1 MQKRKQMLAPGEII
15 PLNFD
20 FLFTSIFNN
29 PDNMVIIENFL
40 AIYFDIPLSTIRG
53 KVIIKS
59 RDLLP
64 NAKIDADKQVD
75 LLLDYE
81 GEKINIEL
89 SNYNSPGLIDRNIV
103 YLASV
108 HSHQM
113 EYGVNNYAKIGKSL
127 QIIFNNFA
135 CNHGELKRTYYLKNE
150 DGEVLSEKLQVDIID
165 IVAGVKMWY
174 TNCENK
180 LANLC
185 KMLVVNNMDELESVL
200 KEVMEMNAKE
210 KLVKEVKKFSADD
223 ANIGLYTKLSHQE
236 ILKNTLVYEAEE
248 RGRIEGEKKGI
259 TEGEKRGI
267 VLTAKKMLENGID
280 IEIIK
285 KITGLS
291 LMEIEKLKSN

>member
-29 PDNMVIIENFL
+29 PDNMIIIENFL
-40 AIYFDIPLSTIRG
+40 AIYFDLPVSTIRG
-53 KVIIKS
+53 KVSIKS

-64 NAKIDADKQVD
+64 SAKIDADKQVD

-89 SNYNSPGLIDRNIV
+89 SNYNSPGLVDRNIV

-180 LANLC
+180 LASLC
-185 KMLVVNNMDELESVL
+185 KMLVVKTEKELDEVL
-200 KEVMEMNAKE
+200 GEIMEMNAKM
-210 KLVKEVKKFSADD
+210 KL
-223 ANIGLYTKLSHQE
+223 NHTNQ
-236 ILKNTLVYEAEE
+236 
-248 RGRIEGEKKGI
+248 
-259 TEGEKRGI
+259 
-267 VLTAKKMLENGID
+267 
-280 IEIIK
+280 
-285 KITGLS
+285 
-291 LMEIEKLKSN
+291 

>member
-40 AIYFDIPLSTIRG
+40 AIYFDLPVSTIRG

-64 NAKIDADKQVD
+64 DAKIDADKQVD

-150 DGEVLSEKLQVDIID
+150 DGEILSEKLQVDIID

-180 LANLC
+180 LASLC
-185 KMLVVNNMDELESVL
+185 KMLVVKTEKELDEVL
-200 KEVMEMNAKE
+200 GEIMEMNAKE
-210 KLVKEVKKFSADD
+210 KLVKEVKKFSDDD

-291 LMEIEKLKSN
+291 AEDIIN

>member
-1 MQKRKQMLAPGEII
+1 MQKRKQRLAPGEII

-53 KVIIKS
+53 KVTIKS

-89 SNYNSPGLIDRNIV
+89 SNYNSPGLVDRNIV

-135 CNHGELKRTYYLKNE
+135 CNHGKLKRTYYLKSE
-150 DGEVLSEKLQVDIID
+150 DGEILSKKLQIDIID
-165 IVAGVKMWY
+165 IVEGVKLWY

-185 KMLVVNNMDELESVL
+185 KMLVVNNIDELESVL

-210 KLVKEVKKFSADD
+210 KLVKEVKKFSDDD

-248 RGRIEGEKKGI
+248 RGRIEGEKSGI
-259 TEGEKRGI
+259 I
-267 VLTAKKMLENGID
+267 LTAKKMLAKGID
-280 IEIIK
+280 IKIVQE
-285 KITGLS
+285 ITGLS

>member
-1 MQKRKQMLAPGEII
+1 M
-15 PLNFD
+15 
-20 FLFTSIFNN
+20 
-29 PDNMVIIENFL
+29 PD
-40 AIYFDIPLSTIRG
+40 
-53 KVIIKS
+53 
-59 RDLLP
+59 
-64 NAKIDADKQVD
+64 AKIDADKQVD

-127 QIIFNNFA
+127 QIIFNNFT

-165 IVAGVKMWY
+165 IVSGVKMWY

-180 LANLC
+180 LASLC
-185 KMLVVNNMDELESVL
+185 KMLVVKTEKELDEVL
-200 KEVMEMNAKE
+200 GEIMEMNAKE
-210 KLVKEVKKFSADD
+210 KLVKEVKKFSDDD

-248 RGRIEGEKKGI
+248 RGRIEGEKSGI
-259 TEGEKRGI
+259 I
-267 VLTAKKMLENGID
+267 LTAKKMLAKGID
-280 IEIIK
+280 IKIVQE
-285 KITGLS
+285 ITGLS

>member
-135 CNHGELKRTYYLKNE
+135 CNHGKLKRTYYLKSE
-150 DGEVLSEKLQVDIID
+150 DGEILSKKLQIDIID

-180 LANLC
+180 LASLC
-185 KMLVVNNMDELESVL
+185 KELDEVL
-200 KEVMEMNAKE
+200 GEIMEMNAKE
-210 KLVKEVKKFSADD
+210 KLVKEVKKFSDDD

-267 VLTAKKMLENGID
+267 ALTAKKMLENGID

>member
-1 MQKRKQMLAPGEII
+1 MQKRKQMLAPGGII
-15 PLNFD
+15 PLNFV

-135 CNHGELKRTYYLKNE
+135 CNHGELKRSYYLKNE
-150 DGEVLSEKLQVDIID
+150 DGEILSEKLQVDIID

-180 LANLC
+180 LASLC
-185 KMLVVNNMDELESVL
+185 KMLVVKTEKELDEVL
-200 KEVMEMNAKE
+200 GEIMEMNAKE
-210 KLVKEVKKFSADD
+210 KLVKEVKKFSDDD

-248 RGRIEGEKKGI
+248 RGRKEGI
-259 TEGEKRGI
+259 A
-267 VLTAKKMLENGID
+267 LTAQKMLDKGVNLQVIQEV
-280 IEIIK
+280 
-285 KITGLS
+285 TGLS
-291 LMEIEKLKSN
+291 IEEIEKTKL

>member
-165 IVAGVKMWY
+165 IVAGVKM
-174 TNCENK
+174 
-180 LANLC
+180 
-185 KMLVVNNMDELESVL
+185 
-200 KEVMEMNAKE
+200 
-210 KLVKEVKKFSADD
+210 
-223 ANIGLYTKLSHQE
+223 
-236 ILKNTLVYEAEE
+236 
-248 RGRIEGEKKGI
+248 
-259 TEGEKRGI
+259 
-267 VLTAKKMLENGID
+267 
-280 IEIIK
+280 
-285 KITGLS
+285 
-291 LMEIEKLKSN
+291 